1 MVKINMEVMEMMLF
15 FWQSTSER
23 EKVSDSYLAEIGSR
37 EEMKVLYNDE
47 FNSESVRKVL
57 SAITNREI
65 LSEKTKAEGRFWNNN
80 MWILED
86 LSLAT
91 EYMFPPIKQLNGDIF
106 GDKDVEIIFIPGT
119 FDTLYKENGK
129 LYINFFK
136 IMANPYAGDGEVT
149 IEDKPFIE
157 FIKDSLEAM

>member
-15 FWQSTSER
+15 FWQSTSEK
-23 EKVSDSYLAEIGSR
+23 EKVSDSYLVEIGER
-37 EEMKVLYNDE
+37 EEMTPLYNEE
-47 FNSESVRKVL
+47 FTPESVRKVL

-91 EYMFPPIKQLNGDIF
+91 DYMLPPIKQLSGSAF
-106 GDKDVEIIFIPGT
+106 GDKDAEIIFLPGT
-119 FDTLYKENGK
+119 FDTVYRREGK
-129 LYINFFK
+129 LYVNFFK
-136 IMANPYAGDGEVT
+136 LMANPYAGDGEVT

-157 FIKDSLEAM
+157 FIKEALEAV